1 MGRRCPF
8 LEPQGDES
16 SEEWRR
22 PGEKGRKQEGREER
36 ARWGERREEKTL
48 GGQHRPRAGD
58 WVKGKRKA
66 EAAWEMGRPLP
77 TCTPK
82 GQGGS
87 GCSRQPLCAGPGPL
101 LAPHLTTDLQSLSC
115 Y

>member
-22 PGEKGRKQEGREER
+22 PGEKRRKQEGREER
-36 ARWGERREEKTL
+36 AQWGERREEKTL

-58 WVKGKRKA
+58 WVKVKRKS

-77 TCTPK
+77 TCP
-82 GQGGS
+82 
-87 GCSRQPLCAGPGPL
+87 PLKARWI
-101 LAPHLTTDLQSLSC
+101 LAAPDSPCVPDLDLSWPPI
-115 Y
+115 